1 MWRPPEFVVALA
13 LLGRCGVAR
22 AADAPTD
29 PLRAEAARRHDTLVK
44 DGFNLTHGFSF
55 GGAGKNGI
63 RVELVVPPSD
73 GEHAIQIWAEAL
85 SGEVAVRFV
94 APDGKPLIV
103 WSARSGE
110 TSLMRTLPAGQY
122 VLEIDT
128 SGSARARALLGV
140 KGPVISRCPIEAAR
154 LTEHPADP
162 SQGFHWP
169 YLLYV
174 PDKVHAPRLLVAPNN
189 TGFATDDLPFL
200 RASGLCEIAQRLGMA
215 DRLGVPLLVPLFP
228 RPAVPSEAEN
238 LYLHALTRAS
248 LTTQVPAF
256 RRVDLQL
263 VAMMG
268 DARNGLAHAG
278 IAVSSRVLLTGFSAA
293 GSFVN
298 RFALL
303 HPEQVLAVASGSPGG
318 WPTAPVAEAAGEAL
332 TWPVGIA
339 DVEALTG
346 KALDLR
352 SLKKVAWFFFLGD
365 QDRND
370 AVPFRDSFSK
380 SQESII
386 FRLFGTEPVPRW
398 KEAERLYKAPGLD
411 ARFRLYP
418 GVGHVTTP
426 EMDSEVQTF
435 LIEAMKKTMN

>member
-1 MWRPPEFVVALA
+1 M
-13 LLGRCGVAR
+13 
-22 AADAPTD
+22 
-29 PLRAEAARRHDTLVK
+29 
-44 DGFNLTHGFSF
+44 
-55 GGAGKNGI
+55 
-63 RVELVVPPSD
+63 
-73 GEHAIQIWAEAL
+73 
-85 SGEVAVRFV
+85 
-94 APDGKPLIV
+94 
-103 WSARSGE
+103 
-110 TSLMRTLPAGQY
+110 
-122 VLEIDT
+122 
-128 SGSARARALLGV
+128 
-140 KGPVISRCPIEAAR
+140 
-154 LTEHPADP
+154 
-162 SQGFHWP
+162 
-169 YLLYV
+169 
-174 PDKVHAPRLLVAPNN
+174 APNN

-352 SLKKVAWFFFLGD
+352 SLKKVAWFFFLGN

-418 GVGHVTTP
+418 GVGHVMSP
-426 EMDSEVQTF
+426 EMDSEVQAF
-435 LIEAMKKTMN
+435 LVEAMKKTLY